1 MAREHSGEDETKKC
15 PSSASPI
22 RRSSRRRGSVDYVS
36 KRNRN
41 PSMTEDEEKVEKD
54 DEDTPIRRS
63 RRTDR
68 KSDQRNENDSTNW
81 VRRSSRQ
88 TKSTPSDGNE
98 AELEGCLSDGTHH
111 SPESGVRRSKR
122 AHHKPSFYDPVAYE
136 KQQSSS
142 DDEDEEEDEEEEE
155 DDNDDD
161 DEQEGVY

>member
-1 MAREHSGEDETKKC
+1 
-15 PSSASPI
+15 
-22 RRSSRRRGSVDYVS
+22 
-36 KRNRN
+36 
-41 PSMTEDEEKVEKD
+41 MTEDDEKAEKD

-88 TKSTPSDGNE
+88 TKSTTSDGND

-111 SPESGVRRSKR
+111 SPENGVRRSKR

-136 KQQSSS
+136 KPQSSS
-142 DDEDEEEDEEEEE
+142 DDKMKKTRRRKKMTTTMTRRK
-155 DDNDDD
+155 
-161 DEQEGVY
+161 VCFKSFLSL